1 MDYFHAVGARL
12 RWGSLVVPAA
22 LLAGNGAV
30 QAPNVGFA
38 ARGRKISLER
48 EKSADD
54 SESNQRITGF
64 AVRTA
69 GSVAG
74 KSLGETT

>member
-1 MDYFHAVGARL
+1 MDYFQAVGARL
-12 RWGSLVVPAA
+12 RWGSLVVPVAMLVGA
-22 LLAGNGAV
+22 GAV

-38 ARGRKISLER
+38 TRGRKFCLER

-54 SESNQRITGF
+54 SESNQRIPGF
-64 AVRTA
+64 AVRPA